1 MFKRLLNEE
10 NKKTTVTTAVA
21 AVLCCG
27 LGVLLHYAYEWSG
40 GNLFVGLFAP
50 VNESVWEHL
59 KLLVM
64 PLLFLM
70 IFEFSIYGRLRYN
83 FFTAK
88 LLGTLVGILTI
99 LNSYYFYTGAL
110 GIENMSLNIFLFI
123 AGVLTAYATSLSVM
137 TMQKRI
143 GGGLL
148 ETLSILALGALC
160 ALFFWFTLYPIHV
173 PLFRDPMNDSYGIPK
188 PPSV

>member
-1 MFKRLLNEE
+1 MFNRLLNEE
-10 NKKTTVTTAVA
+10 NKTTTITTIAA

-27 LGVLLHYAYEWSG
+27 LGVLLHYVYEWSG

-70 IFEFSIYGRLRYN
+70 IFEFSIYGKRRYN

-88 LLGTLVGILTI
+88 FLGTLVGILTI

-123 AGVLTAYATSLSVM
+123 AGVLVAYATSLSVM

-143 GGGLL
+143 GGGLW
-148 ETLSILALGALC
+148 ETLSILALGGLC
-160 ALFFWFTLYPIHV
+160 ALFFWFTLYPVHI
-173 PLFRDPMNDSYGIPK
+173 PLFRDPMNGSYGIVK
-188 PPSV
+188 

>member
-1 MFKRLLNEE
+1 MLKKLLNEE
-10 NKKTTVTTAVA
+10 NKTTTITTIAA

-27 LGVLLHYAYEWSG
+27 LGVLLHYVYEWSG
-40 GNLFVGLFAP
+40 GNLFIGLFAP

-59 KLLVM
+59 KLVVM
-64 PLLFLM
+64 PILFLM

-88 LLGTLVGILTI
+88 LLGTLVGIMTI

-110 GIENMSLNIFLFI
+110 GIQNMPLNIFLFI
-123 AGVLTAYATSLSVM
+123 AGVLVAYATSLSIM
-137 TMQKRI
+137 TSNKRI
-143 GGGLL
+143 GGGIW

-160 ALFFWFTLYPIHV
+160 AAFFWFTLYPVHV
-173 PLFRDPMNDSYGIPK
+173 PLFRDPANGSYGISK
-188 PPSV
+188 